1 MRLQN
6 KSSTVHCQPVLFLT
20 IVLTL
25 ASFQGGVAQPQIA
38 SNGIRF
44 VYTGKVDSS
53 VSLLGDFNGWSKGDD
68 PLRKD
73 AQGEWS
79 VTRPLRPGLYQY
91 KFLVDGSTY
100 VNDPSNP
107 ARIDNYD
114 RSSKNS
120 VFVLTE
126 DRSILFTSEPPPTA
140 TNPTDVYPHDP
151 GRKPV
156 FLNIVWHQHQPSY
169 VNPETDQLAGPWVRT
184 HATKDYYDMA
194 AMLLKYPEVH
204 CTINLTSSLLLQLR
218 EYYLTRLGPFVNTSK
233 NTVNVAEFWKH
244 WKGKTDPWIDI
255 ALKAAGKY
263 THEDRAYI
271 HKNSWNAFGMSQ
283 VMIERFPRYL
293 ALKQRLTP
301 ENKNRN
307 DLFTPQ
313 ELREVIFWF
322 YLAHFDPDFLRGPV
336 KLPGGPVCD
345 LSGYVEEQADG
356 TFTLRKPLTDADNV
370 RMVAEAYKVMAAILP
385 VHKQLRYDPELRKG
399 QIDIITTP
407 YYHPILPLIYDSDL
421 ARTCQ
426 PGEPLPARYAFP
438 KDAEAQ
444 VVKAVKMY
452 TAIFGAPPSGMWP
465 GEGSVAQPVLEILC
479 KNGIL
484 WTASDVR
491 VLQRSAP
498 GGVPNTTA
506 YRFPAGT
513 DSMVLVFRDTELSDR
528 IGFKYQNL
536 DGEAAAEDFVRSI
549 LSFAPGK
556 GERDVLITVIL
567 DGENAWEWYRKDNDG
582 KRFLNTLYRK
592 LAALYRQ
599 RSVITTTMI
608 EYIRGNIARDVP
620 AHPVGSLPPMSRLW
634 PGSWINGN
642 YDTWIGEPE
651 ENAAWEY
658 LLQARTDLAQS
669 GLPQPDPHGAP
680 PRPGTRAW
688 NAYMAWEEMY
698 ASEGSD
704 WFWWYGND
712 QTAPAGDKPFDTGY
726 RLHLQNIYRFAR
738 LAGGSMPDRTFAP
751 IIPDVPPST
760 EGREDPA
767 AGRGV
772 MARSGAPTRTV
783 VFVCDASA
791 QDVPRAIFVAGS
803 AEQLGAW
810 RPNTVRMHDDG
821 REGDERA
828 GDGRWTLSLEL
839 PVGTTIEYKYSNSGE
854 PGQWLPGEEFPVRQR
869 SVTISSSPTPL
880 IIQDTFGVLQP

>member
-1 MRLQN
+1 MRLHH
-6 KSSTVHCQPVLFLT
+6 KTPAAYSGHALLLA
-20 IVLTL
+20 IVLTI
-25 ASFQGGVAQPQIA
+25 AIFQGSVAQPQVTPE
-38 SNGIRF
+38 GIRF
-44 VYTGKVDSS
+44 VYTGKADSS
-53 VSLLGDFNGWSKGDD
+53 VSLLGDFNGWSRFDNR
-68 PLRKD
+68 LRKD
-73 AQGEWS
+73 ARGEWS
-79 VTRPLRPGLYQY
+79 VTRNLRPGLYQY

-100 VNDPSNP
+100 ANDPSNP

-114 RSSKNS
+114 RSGKNS

-126 DRSILFTSEPPPTA
+126 DRSILFTSEPPPPA
-140 TNPTDVYPHDP
+140 MNATDVYPREP

-156 FLNIVWHQHQPSY
+156 FLNMVWHQHQPSY

-218 EYYLTRLGPFVNTSK
+218 EYYLARLRPFVNISANSVDVAGFSK
-233 NTVNVAEFWKH
+233 RWE
-244 WKGKTDPWIDI
+244 GKTDPWIDI
-255 ALKAAGKY
+255 ALKPAGKY
-263 THEDRAYI
+263 TAGDRAYI
-271 HKNSWNAFGMSQ
+271 YKNAWNAFGMSQ
-283 VMIERFPRYL
+283 VMIERFPGYF
-293 ALKQRLTP
+293 ALKQRVTP
-301 ENKNRN
+301 ENKNRD
-307 DLFTPQ
+307 DLFTQQ

-336 KLPGGPVCD
+336 KLAGGTVCD
-345 LSGYVEEQADG
+345 LTGYVEEHPDG
-356 TFTLRKPLTDADNV
+356 TFTLRKVVTDADNI
-370 RMVAEAYKVMAAILP
+370 RMVAEAYKVAAAIIP
-385 VHKQLRYDPELRKG
+385 VHKQLRYDPERREG
-399 QIDIITTP
+399 QVDIITTP

-426 PGEPLPARYAFP
+426 PDDPLPARYAFP
-438 KDAEAQ
+438 EDAEAQ

-452 TAIFGAPPSGMWP
+452 TAIFGTPPTGMWP
-465 GEGSVAQPVLEILC
+465 GEGSVAQPVLEILR
-479 KNGIL
+479 KNGIV

-491 VLQRSAP
+491 VLQRSDPP
-498 GGVPNTTA
+498 GMPNTTA
-506 YRFPAGT
+506 YRFPAGA
-513 DSMVLVFRDTELSDR
+513 DSMLLVFRDTELSDR

-536 DGEAAAEDFVRSI
+536 DGEAAAGDFVRSI
-549 LSFAPGK
+549 LSFAPK
-556 GERDVLITVIL
+556 KDERDVLITVIL
-567 DGENAWEWYRKDNDG
+567 DGENAWEWYRKDNDA
-582 KRFLNTLYRK
+582 KKFLHALYRK

-608 EYIRGNIARDVP
+608 EYIRGNPSRDVP

-658 LLQARTDLAQS
+658 LLQARTDLARS
-669 GLPQPDPHGAP
+669 GVPQPDPGKDAP
-680 PRPGTRAW
+680 VRGTKAW

-704 WFWWYGND
+704 WFWWYGSD

-738 LAGGSMPDRTFAP
+738 LAGGSMPGRTFAP
-751 IIPDVPPST
+751 LIPDVAVST
-760 EGREDPA
+760 PGGEDPA

-772 MARSGAPTRTV
+772 MARSGTLTRTV
-783 VFVCDASA
+783 VFVCDASG
-791 QDVPRAIFVAGS
+791 QNVPQAIFVAGS
-803 AEQLGAW
+803 DEQLGSW

-839 PVGTTIEYKYSNSGE
+839 PAGATIQYKYSNSGS
-854 PGQWLPGEEFPVRQR
+854 PGQWVPGEEFPTRNRDVA
-869 SVTISSSPTPL
+869 IPASPTPL
-880 IIQDTFGVLQP
+880 IIHDTFGVLQP

>member
-1 MRLQN
+1 MKLQR
-6 KSSTVHCQPVLFLT
+6 KCSRIPLQLGL
-20 IVLTL
+20 LL
-25 ASFQGGVAQPQIA
+25 ALVSGTGFFHGLVAQPQVT
-38 SNGIRF
+38 SGGIRF
-44 VYTGKVDSS
+44 VYTGKADSS
-53 VSLLGDFNGWSKGDD
+53 VSLLGDFNGWSKADD
-68 PLRKD
+68 PMRKD
-73 AQGEWS
+73 AGGEWS

-91 KFLVDGSTY
+91 KFLIDGSTY
-100 VNDPSNP
+100 ANDPSNP

-114 RSSKNS
+114 RSSRNS

-126 DRSILFTSEPPPTA
+126 SRSILYTSEPPTTA
-140 TNPTDVYPHDP
+140 TNPADVYQLEPE
-151 GRKPV
+151 RKPV

-169 VNPETDQLAGPWVRT
+169 VNPESDQLAGPWVRT

-218 EYYLTRLGPFVNTSK
+218 EYYLARLGPFVNTST
-233 NTVNVAEFWKH
+233 NSVDVARFSAR

-255 ALKAAGKY
+255 ALKPPGKY
-263 THEDRAYI
+263 TAEDRAYI
-271 HKNSWNAFGMSQ
+271 HKNAWNAFGMSQ

-301 ENKNRN
+301 ENRNRD
-307 DLFTPQ
+307 DLFTLQ

-336 KLPGGPVCD
+336 KLQGGMVCD

-356 TFTLRKPLTDADNV
+356 TFTLRKAVTDTDNI
-370 RMVAEAYKVMAAILP
+370 RMVAEAYKVTSAILP
-385 VHKQLRYDPELRKG
+385 VHKQLRYDPQSRKG

-426 PGEPLPARYAFP
+426 PDEPLPARYAF
-438 KDAEAQ
+438 KEDAEAQ

-452 TAIFGAPPSGMWP
+452 TAIFGVPPTGMWP
-465 GEGSVAQPVLEILC
+465 GEGSVAQPVLEILR

-484 WTASDVR
+484 WTASDVK
-491 VLQRSAP
+491 VLQRSEP
-498 GGVPNTTA
+498 RGVPNTTA
-506 YRFPAGT
+506 YRFPAGANP
-513 DSMVLVFRDTELSDR
+513 MLLVFRDTDLSDR

-536 DGEAAAEDFVRSI
+536 DGEAAAEDFVQSI
-549 LSFAPGK
+549 LSYAPAK
-556 GERDVLITVIL
+556 DERDVLITVIL
-567 DGENAWEWYRKDNDG
+567 DGENAWEWYRNDNDG
-582 KRFLNTLYRK
+582 KRFLHTLYRK

-599 RSVITTTMI
+599 RRVITTTMI
-608 EYIRGNIARDVP
+608 EYIRGNPSRDVP
-620 AHPVGSLPPMSRLW
+620 AHPAESLPLMSRLW

-642 YDTWIGEPE
+642 FDTWIGEPE

-658 LLQARTDLAQS
+658 LLQARTDLAQY
-669 GLPQPDPHGAP
+669 GLPQPDPHKAP
-680 PRPGTRAW
+680 PKTGTRSW
-688 NAYMAWEEMY
+688 HAYMAWEEMY

-704 WFWWYGND
+704 WFWWYGSD

-738 LAGGSMPDRTFAP
+738 LAGGSMPERIFAP
-751 IIPDVPPST
+751 IIPDVPAPT
-760 EGREDPA
+760 GGGEDPA

-772 MARSGAPTRTV
+772 MARSGTSTRTV
-783 VFVCDASA
+783 LFVCDASA
-791 QDVPRAIFVAGS
+791 QQVPHAIFLAGNV
-803 AEQLGAW
+803 EQLASW
-810 RPNTVRMHDDG
+810 SPNRVRMRDDG

-828 GDGRWTLSLEL
+828 GDSRWTLSLEL
-839 PVGTTIEYKYSNSGE
+839 PAGTTIQYKYTNSGN
-854 PGQWLPGEEFPVRQR
+854 PGQWVPGEEFPARHR
-869 SVTISSSPTPL
+869 TVTISHSSTPL